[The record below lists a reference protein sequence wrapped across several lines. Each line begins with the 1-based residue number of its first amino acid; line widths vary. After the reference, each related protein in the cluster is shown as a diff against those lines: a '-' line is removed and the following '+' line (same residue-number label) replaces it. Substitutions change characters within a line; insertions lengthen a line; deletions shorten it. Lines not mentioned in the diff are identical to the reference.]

1 MEKKGYAVFGII
13 ERLSNGKILL
23 IRDKNKP
30 APAMWKL
37 PGGKSEEGESS
48 EYALV
53 RELNEE
59 LKINIEIPVEKDM
72 IFEKDCGNHIFRVYR
87 VNSGNKAT
95 VGEEIEKLKM
105 FSVVEIKGMI
115 NNGNIL
121 PKHAQALNAYML
133 SF

>member
-1 MEKKGYAVFGII
+1 MDGKGFAVFGII
-13 ERLSNGKILL
+13 EGLLNGKILL
-23 IRDKNKP
+23 IQDKNKP

-37 PGGKSEEGESS
+37 PGGKSEKGELP

-72 IFEKDCGNHIFRVYR
+72 VFERDYGNHIFRIYR
-87 VNSGNKAT
+87 VNSDDKAV

-105 FSVVEIKGMI
+105 FSAAEIRGMI

-121 PKHAQALNAYML
+121 PKHAQALAAYML
-133 SF
+133 M